1 MGEVH
6 YNRYVSS
13 KFKGEVE
20 RSREVVDGI
29 CMVVQ
34 KKAKVREVEKL

>member
-1 MGEVH
+1 MRCIIIGMYH
-6 YNRYVSS
+6 Q
-13 KFKGEVE
+13 KGEVE
-20 RSREVVDGI
+20 RGREVVDGI

>member
-1 MGEVH
+1 MRCIIIGIYDH
-6 YNRYVSS
+6 Q
-13 KFKGEVE
+13 KGEVE
-20 RSREVVDGI
+20 RSRREVVDGI